1 MSSYLQIDG
10 FRVRLTLIL
19 IIFNWWVA
27 LKLGAVQLE
36 NLVFCCSNLV
46 EIVAVLLACKSS
58 KTYKSERSS
67 QGTWSPRKNK
77 YWSWFKLLAGLWK
90 TVSLYTSRLEVSI
103 STAGHTCRVVL
114 LSRSKKWVQGK
125 RPFPFEETWDSQ
137 NPAFVTLWKFSKVLQ
152 YLVCL
157 KSKWIDANKKLQ
169 VNWLCQIP
177 ENSTLTAL
185 ISATFSSLSNGK
197 FETTRSVLWHLQ
209 TSLRVTR
216 AQSSSLV
223 LGLPQKQ
230 VDWWK
235 HIQMQPGMQF
245 LKIQPCKPQ
254 PLQHFIQFSNK
265 YFKRFVAHCSKL
277 EASKSILSQ
286 QTLRTTRA

>member
-36 NLVFCCSNLV
+36 NLVFCCSSRNSSS
-46 EIVAVLLACKSS
+46 IVGLQKLQNIQVWEKQPR
-58 KTYKSERSS
+58 YMI
-67 QGTWSPRKNK
+67 PRKNK